1 MKTMMKKYIQKTTAL
16 LSLVMVALLLTSCD
30 EWLDLKPESEIIL
43 DEYWQ
48 SEGDVEAVLASCY
61 RGLTEES
68 VIYRMMVWGELRSDN
83 VVNGSNFPNA
93 RYDMQRILEGDIT
106 ANNAYASWGP
116 FYSVINYCNNLLYYA
131 PEVVNR
137 DNNFTQADLNRLRAE
152 VLGLRALSYFYLV
165 RTYKEVPLM
174 LSAVTD
180 GDSTL
185 YNLPKSPED
194 VILNQIVADLLEA
207 KKHARLDFGGNKAYN
222 KGRITLNAVNAIL
235 ADVYLWKGEYDKVV
249 TVCDEIIAT
258 PTLKLVSAPLMFTQV
273 FSLGNSTESIF
284 ELQFDDDV
292 QANVPVM
299 ELYGSNGQ
307 PEGEFSFPAT
317 LAYDEYENKIGQYS
331 PFMYRVSQSV
341 VEGEKDIRAKD
352 FYRSYGGKYLV
363 FKYSGLARQPSL
375 IEGLSTYRYRTNTAN
390 WIVYRLSDVMLM
402 KAEALVQLARNA
414 TPATDLLTQAVRLV
428 NIPYLRA
435 NEEQDSLLFANYQT
449 VDEVEKLVLR
459 ERHRELMFE
468 GKRWFD
474 LVRMARREGST
485 SSMNTYV
492 GYKDPGST
500 NNLGARTLDAMY
512 MPISQRELEAN
523 PKLKQN
529 PFYQDESSS
538 SSR

>member
-1 MKTMMKKYIQKTTAL
+1 MKTISKRYIQTTVAL
-16 LSLVMVALLLTSCD
+16 MSLVLMTGFFSSCD

-48 SEGDVEAVLASCY
+48 SEGDVEAVLAACY

-68 VIYRMMVWGELRSDN
+68 VVYRMMVWGELRSDN
-83 VVNGSNFPNA
+83 VVNGVNFPNA

-106 ANNAYASWGP
+106 ANNSYASWGP
-116 FYSVINYCNNLLYYA
+116 FYSVINYCNNLLFYA

-137 DNNFTQADLNRLRAE
+137 DNNFSQADLNRLRAE

-185 YNLPKSPED
+185 YNLPKSPEN
-194 VILNQIVADLLEA
+194 VILDQIVADLLEA
-207 KKHARLDFGGNKAYN
+207 KKYARLDFGGNKAYN
-222 KGRITLNAVNAIL
+222 KGRITLNAVNALL
-235 ADVYLWKGEYDKVV
+235 ADVYLWKGDYDKVV
-249 TVCDEIIAT
+249 SVSNEILAT
-258 PTLKLVSAPLMFTQV
+258 PSLKLVPAPLMLTQV
-273 FSLGNSTESIF
+273 FYLGNSTESIF

-299 ELYGSNGQ
+299 ELYGSSGQ

-317 LAYDEYENKIGQYS
+317 LAHDGYEGKTGQFS
-331 PFMYRVSQSV
+331 PFVYRVTSTITES
-341 VEGEKDIRAKD
+341 ENDIRSQD
-352 FYRSYGGKYLV
+352 FYRSFGGKYFV
-363 FKYSGLARQPSL
+363 FKYSGLARQASL

-402 KAEALVQLARNA
+402 KAEALVQLARQNA
-414 TPATDLLTQAVRLV
+414 PGTELLVQAVRTV

-435 NEEQDSLLFANYQT
+435 NEGKDSLLFANYQT
-449 VDEVEKLVLR
+449 ADEVERLVLR

-485 SSMNTYV
+485 STMNTYV
-492 GYKDPGST
+492 GYKDPGTT

-538 SSR
+538 STR

>member
-1 MKTMMKKYIQKTTAL
+1 MKTMMKKYIQKTIAL
-16 LSLVMVALLLTSCD
+16 LSLVVVAGFLSSCD

-48 SEGDVEAVLASCY
+48 SEADVEAVLAACY

-93 RYDMQRILEGDIT
+93 RYDMQRLIEGDIT
-106 ANNAYASWGP
+106 ANNAYTSWGP
-116 FYSVINYCNNLLYYA
+116 FYSVINYCNNLLFYA

-137 DNNFTQADLNRLRAE
+137 DNNFSQADLNRLRSE
-152 VLGLRALSYFYLV
+152 VLGLRALTYFYLV
-165 RTYKEVPLM
+165 RTFKEVPLM

-185 YNLPKSPED
+185 YNLPKSPEN
-194 VILNQIVADLLEA
+194 VILDQIVTDLLEA
-207 KKHARLDFGGNKAYN
+207 KKHARLDFGSNRAYN

-235 ADVYLWKGEYDKVV
+235 ADVYLWKGDYQKAVA
-249 TVCDEIIAT
+249 VCDEIIAT
-258 PTLKLVSAPLMFTQV
+258 PTLKLVQAPLMLTQV
-273 FSLGNSTESIF
+273 FYLGNSTESIF

-307 PEGEFSFPAT
+307 PEGEFSFPTT
-317 LAYDEYENKIGQYS
+317 LAYDEYENKLGQYS
-331 PFMYRVSQSV
+331 PFVYRVTQTV
-341 VEGEKDIRAKD
+341 VESEKDIRSQD
-352 FYRSYGGKYLV
+352 FYRTFGGKYYV
-363 FKYSGLARQPSL
+363 FKYSGLARQTSL

-390 WIVYRLSDVMLM
+390 WIIYRLSDIMLM
-402 KAEALVQLARNA
+402 KAEALVQLARQSA
-414 TPATDLLTQAVRLV
+414 PGTELLAEAVRMV

-435 NEEQDSLLFANYQT
+435 NEGQDSLMLSNYQT
-449 VDEVEKLVLR
+449 VDAVDKLVLR
-459 ERHRELMFE
+459 ERQRELMFE

-474 LVRMARREGST
+474 LVRLARREGST
-485 SSMNTYV
+485 TTMNTYV

-523 PKLKQN
+523 PKLVQN
-529 PFYQDESSS
+529 PFYKDESSS
-538 SSR
+538 STR

>member
-1 MKTMMKKYIQKTTAL
+1 M
-16 LSLVMVALLLTSCD
+16 SLVVVAGLFSSCD

-48 SEGDVEAVLASCY
+48 SEADVEAVLASCY

-106 ANNAYASWGP
+106 ANNSYAAWGP
-116 FYSVINYCNNLLYYA
+116 FYSVINYCNNLLRYA
-131 PEVVNR
+131 PEVVQR
-137 DNNFTQADLNRLRAE
+137 DNNFTQADLDRLRAE
-152 VLGLRALSYFYLV
+152 VYGLRALSYFYLV

-185 YNLPKSPED
+185 YNLPKSPEN
-194 VILNQIVADLLEA
+194 VILDQIVADLLQ
-207 KKHARLDFGGNKAYN
+207 ARISARKDFGSNKAYN
-222 KGRITLNAVNAIL
+222 KGRITLNAINAIL
-235 ADVYLWKGEYDKVV
+235 ADVYLWKGEYEKAVAI
-249 TVCDEIIAT
+249 CDEVIAS
-258 PTLKLVSAPLMFTQV
+258 PALKLVPAPLMLTQV
-273 FSLGNSTESIF
+273 FYLGNSTESIF

-292 QANVPVM
+292 QANVPVR
-299 ELYGSNGQ
+299 ELYGSSGQ

-317 LAYDEYENKIGQYS
+317 LAYNAYDNKIGQYS
-331 PFMYRVSQSV
+331 PFMYRVSQTV
-341 VEGEKDIRAKD
+341 VESEKDIRADD

-363 FKYSGLARQPSL
+363 FKYAGLARQTSL

-402 KAEALVQLARNA
+402 KAEALVQLARKA
-414 TPATDLLTQAVRLV
+414 TPGTALLTQAVRTV
-428 NIPYLRA
+428 NIPYLRS
-435 NEEQDSLLFANYQT
+435 NEGQDSLMYVNYPT
-449 VDEVEKLVLR
+449 ADDVEKLVLR

-474 LVRMARREGST
+474 LVRLARREGST
-485 SSMNTYV
+485 SSLNTYV